1 LKWDW
6 VGVWGF
12 VGLVEREVLGC
23 IGLLVVVL
31 EDDYEVEGEKDHSSW
46 PMATAGLYLNT

>member
-1 LKWDW
+1 E
-6 VGVWGF
+6 
-12 VGLVEREVLGC
+12 VGLGRCLGICGFGGERS